1 MSKSEY
7 SVGMLIEV
15 PRRPEWGPGKVVG
28 MSEGGR
34 LHVYFRDNLEKK
46 AKTLLTDV
54 AKPMVAAVQS
64 DDILDKLPAAT
75 REGADFMLPRNYEK
89 LMAKERAREK

>member
-28 MSEGGR
+28 MSQGGR
-34 LHVYFRDNLEKK
+34 IHVYFRDNLEKK
-46 AKTLLTDV
+46 AKTLLTEV
-54 AKPMVAAVQS
+54 AKPTVAAVQT
-64 DDILDKLPAAT
+64 DDVLDKLPEAT
-75 REGADFMLPRNYEK
+75 REGEDFILPRNYEK

>member
-28 MSEGGR
+28 MSHGGR
-34 LHVYFRDNLEKK
+34 LHVYFRDSLEKK

-54 AKPMVAAVQS
+54 AKPTVAAIQS
-64 DDILDKLPAAT
+64 DEVLDALPAAT
-75 REGADFMLPRNYEK
+75 QDGSDWMLPKNYEK
-89 LMAKERAREK
+89 LMARARAK